1 MEARSQM
8 TSEKNLEISPAD
20 ESEYFCPKCKDEG
33 GYIER
38 KRAGETTLV
47 RVENRFE
54 EVKLKHDTDEWIE
67 CECVEMRRIQRIVN
81 ASSITDK
88 FKNRGFKNFIID
100 GKPKVIAEM
109 RQMAIDYYRAFD
121 EIKNT
126 EQNSIMFSGQPGCG
140 KTHLLMAITN
150 GLMREKVVP
159 VAYFP
164 YQDGMRE
171 IASNNFEKKDEI
183 VNKMCHVD
191 VLFIDDLFK
200 PIGNEVKVHKWQGDI
215 VAEVTNY
222 RYLNAKPM
230 LISTELSPLELLVS
244 FDEAAASRMI
254 EMASDYTKTIEK
266 DISLN
271 HRLRK
276 VVGG

>member
-1 MEARSQM
+1 MQEMQARSHK
-8 TSEKNLEISPAD
+8 TLETNLETSLVD
-20 ESEYFCPKCKDEG
+20 ETEYLCTKCKDEG
-33 GYIER
+33 GYLAR
-38 KRAGETTLV
+38 
-47 RVENRFE
+47 
-54 EVKLKHDTDEWIE
+54 KLKGEMAQGQHGPYKLQYDTEFWVD
-67 CECVEMRRIQRIVN
+67 CSCVEMRRIQRIVK
-81 ASSITDK
+81 ASAITDK
-88 FKNRGFKNFIID
+88 FKDRGFKNFILE
-100 GKPKVIAEM
+100 GKPAAIADM
-109 RQMAIDYYRAFD
+109 RQIAADYYRAF
-121 EIKNT
+121 EAIKDS

-140 KTHLLMAITN
+140 KTHLLMAISN
-150 GLMREKVVP
+150 CLMREKVVP

-171 IASNNFEKKDEI
+171 ISTNNFEKKDEI

-200 PIGNEVKVHKWQGDI
+200 PIGNKVSVHKWQGDI
-215 VAEVTNY
+215 IAEVTNY

-230 LISTELSPLELLVS
+230 LISTEISPLELLEL

-266 DISLN
+266 DIALN

-276 VVGG
+276 VMGE